1 MRGGAARGVRACVCA
16 WGAPRAAPRC
26 PAAVSAAGAA
36 RGFVRSAVCARG
48 ARPGAVPRGAGGA
61 ARGTKAACGVC
72 AWGGEQ
78 GVWARRS
85 GCNPP
90 CTPLP
95 ELLSTARLR
104 VRGSVRGVA
113 RGSPCRAGGGGR
125 WGCRAGR
132 GRLGP
137 GRARGRGAA
146 APGAPAAVEARRAAA
161 IAFYGNRA
169 RGRRD
174 FLCPKSVRSRNLGGA
189 AAPPLAGAG
198 RSGAAPAGRKWAG
211 RAFVRRR
218 AAVPFSLS
226 SLGAVR
232 GGTAAFGGDGAG
244 RGSASGV

>member
-1 MRGGAARGVRACVCA
+1 MRGGLR
-16 WGAPRAAPRC
+16 
-26 PAAVSAAGAA
+26 
-36 RGFVRSAVCARG
+36 
-48 ARPGAVPRGAGGA
+48 
-61 ARGTKAACGVC
+61 
-72 AWGGEQ
+72 GEQ
-78 GVWARRS
+78 RLRAGCVRGGVSR
-85 GCNPP
+85 GCGRGGRAVTPP

-218 AAVPFSLS
+218 AAVPFSIS

-232 GGTAAFGGDGAG
+232 RGTAAFGGDGAG